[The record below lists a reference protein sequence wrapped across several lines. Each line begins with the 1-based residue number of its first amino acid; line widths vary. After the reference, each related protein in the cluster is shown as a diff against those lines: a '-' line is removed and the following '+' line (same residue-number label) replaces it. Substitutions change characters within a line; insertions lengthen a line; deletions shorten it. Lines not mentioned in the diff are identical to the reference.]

1 MKKAT
6 LVKTLD
12 GFRGDARLY
21 RVDPPLEGNEF
32 VVVSAVFAYSGPETY
47 IFPSDADGE
56 IVSWSELEGSLYDC
70 VDHIKALNSA
80 GYLVQNQW

>member
-12 GFRGDARLY
+12 GFNGDARLY

-56 IVSWSELEGSLYDC
+56 VVSWSELEGSFNDGIG
-70 VDHIKALNSA
+70 HKEALNNA
-80 GYLVQNQW
+80 GYVVGI